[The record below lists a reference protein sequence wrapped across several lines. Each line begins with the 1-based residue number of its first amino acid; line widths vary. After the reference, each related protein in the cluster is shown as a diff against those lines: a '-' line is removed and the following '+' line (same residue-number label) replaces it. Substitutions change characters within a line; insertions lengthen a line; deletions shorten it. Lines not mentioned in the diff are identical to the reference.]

1 MNTTELITRL
11 KAAAEKASDGEW
23 VKESGEGWEA
33 VCNANDRAN
42 SGFIIAHFEGPD
54 ASANREFVQAAN
66 PVNVLALV
74 EALESAQHESA
85 VNWEAATSLVEEN
98 EELKRRIAELEA
110 RTVTV
115 KLPEVRITV
124 SESRRR
130 NLNWRELG
138 AYNEGAEVA
147 VEKMVRALAAVGIKC
162 EVKGE

>member
-1 MNTTELITRL
+1 MNTTELITRPVRNWGEAVMRTCDYCSHHKMTVL
-11 KAAAEKASDGEW
+11 NSDGSAICASCSDAEYATNLLN
-23 VKESGEGWEA
+23 A
-33 VCNANDRAN
+33 VEIYQTRNA
-42 SGFIIAHFEGPD
+42 E
-54 ASANREFVQAAN
+54 
-66 PVNVLALV
+66 LV
-74 EALESAQHESA
+74 EALESAQR
-85 VNWEAATSLVEEN
+85 
-98 EELKRRIAELEA
+98 KIAELEA

-147 VEKMVRALAAVGIKC
+147 VEKMVRALFAAGIKC